1 MKIIKGLILL
11 LVVTGCTST
20 KERRSYNLDHYED
33 FNYMTQDLFVRNL
46 RDCRSQNFC
55 RAEDLFDRW

>member
-11 LVVTGCTST
+11 LVITGCSST
-20 KERRSYNLDHYED
+20 GNRWSYNLDHYED
-33 FNYMTQDLFVRNL
+33 FNYMTQDLFIQNI